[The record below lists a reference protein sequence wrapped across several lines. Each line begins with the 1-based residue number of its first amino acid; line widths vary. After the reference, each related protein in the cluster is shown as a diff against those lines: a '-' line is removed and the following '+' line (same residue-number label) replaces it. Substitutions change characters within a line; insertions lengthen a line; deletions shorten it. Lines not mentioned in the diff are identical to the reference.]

1 MTSKIRDI
9 WQCKERLGRL
19 LYFLV
24 RLSFDFLIIK
34 IKYFIYPKH
43 TFNYFDN
50 VNHAHILNADRLY
63 YLLEKNSGTWIKAGQ
78 FLSARP
84 DLLPPQYIEALT
96 PLQNNSYPMNFTFMQ
111 QSLATDFGPNWS
123 EHFRSFDTNPI
134 ASASIGQ
141 VYKAYLKDGTAVAVK
156 VLIPGIDSKFS
167 FDFIIY
173 RWASVLL
180 QRFFPHIDFV
190 QSTNTFLTSMQGE
203 LDYTQEARNTAYF
216 FKLEHIPGI
225 KSPEIIEELC
235 SANTITTKWI
245 EGNTLT
251 TYLEHAN
258 EMTIKEVLT
267 RLQSSFL
274 QQVLRL
280 GCFQGDPHP
289 GNFIID
295 NRNNIYRGF
304 WLHGETGYLTAK
316 GLSTNYSCGR

>member
-1 MTSKIRDI
+1 
-9 WQCKERLGRL
+9 
-19 LYFLV
+19 
-24 RLSFDFLIIK
+24 
-34 IKYFIYPKH
+34 
-43 TFNYFDN
+43 
-50 VNHAHILNADRLY
+50 
-63 YLLEKNSGTWIKAGQ
+63 
-78 FLSARP
+78 
-84 DLLPPQYIEALT
+84 
-96 PLQNNSYPMNFTFMQ
+96 MQ

-167 FDFIIY
+167 FDFRIY

-295 NRNNIYRGF
+295 NRNNIYIVDFGCMGRLDISQRKVYLRIILAVVDKNKEALNKALLDGGIALPPANEF
-304 WLHGETGYLTAK
+304 ADQLIDLLAAIGSQSNEFDEYKKLEAIVMQLIESFQGSNTQIPDHFLITGRVLITLT
-316 GLSTNYSCGR
+316 GLFKLYGVKPEEIDFESLLFS